1 MTKAG
6 LGFIV
11 AGVVMYLLGAQVHI
25 GWFYFFAAAIWSLV
39 ILSAFLPW
47 WSLRPLHV
55 ELQIWPMDSVNGVQE
70 PATPVEDDVLKAR
83 LTVSNQ
89 GRLPRGLIRVVETF
103 PIDDPSEGNRTFL
116 LSGIKAKG
124 TVVFS
129 HVVRCYRR
137 GRYRSARAT
146 LETRVPLGLFV
157 SRRSFNLPMSLTV
170 YPSCIPM
177 DADLGVSPNWT
188 EQLQPTRSG
197 EAAEY
202 YGSREHFPS
211 EPLRRIHWRNSA
223 RLGRLVV
230 KQYEEATGG
239 PVVVA
244 FDGRREWGQGRE
256 TTLEY
261 SVKIAA
267 SIARSCA
274 DSQRTV
280 KILAGPTPLHHANW
294 VEAMDYLAELSVGD
308 SLPLKEI
315 VSMAEVGQ
323 PLVVIASSADEDAVK
338 VLRDLTSRYG
348 GLVVVLL
355 EGFADKEMPQESFIQ
370 LQGSNV
376 DLVRCSRGDLKLA
389 MIALC
394 RTRVAAGW
402 NLQGA
407 TQW

>member
-1 MTKAG
+1 MTRAG

-11 AGVVMYLLGAQVHI
+11 AGAVMYLLGAQAHI
-25 GWFYFFAAAIWSLV
+25 GWLYFFAAAIWSLV
-39 ILSAFLPW
+39 ILSVFLPW
-47 WSLRPLHV
+47 WSLRSLHV
-55 ELQIWPMDSVNGVQE
+55 DLQIWPMGSVNGIQE
-70 PATPVEDDVLKAR
+70 PVTPVEDDVVEAR

-89 GRLPRGLIRVVETF
+89 GRLPRWLIKVMETC
-103 PIDDPSEGNRTFL
+103 PMYDPSTGNRIFL
-116 LSGIKAKG
+116 LSGIKAKN
-124 TVVFS
+124 TVVCS

-137 GRYRSARAT
+137 GRYRSAGVT

-157 SRRSFNLPMSLTV
+157 SRRSFDVPMNLTV
-170 YPSCIPM
+170 YPSCILM
-177 DADLGVSPNWT
+177 DAVQGVSPDWT
-188 EQLQPTRSG
+188 EQLQRTRSG
-197 EAAEY
+197 EASEF
-202 YGSREHFPS
+202 YGSREHFPG

-239 PVVVA
+239 PVGVA

-280 KILAGPTPLHHANW
+280 SVLAGSTPQHRTNW

-308 SLPLKEI
+308 SLALKELA
-315 VSMAEVGQ
+315 SMAERGQ

-338 VLRDLTSRYG
+338 VLPDLASKYG

-355 EGFADKEMPQESFIQ
+355 EGFTDQEVPQESLLR

-376 DLVRCSRGDLKLA
+376 DLVRCSRGDLKSA
-389 MIALC
+389 MIALS
-394 RTRVAAGW
+394 RTRVTAGW
-402 NLQGA
+402 NVQGV